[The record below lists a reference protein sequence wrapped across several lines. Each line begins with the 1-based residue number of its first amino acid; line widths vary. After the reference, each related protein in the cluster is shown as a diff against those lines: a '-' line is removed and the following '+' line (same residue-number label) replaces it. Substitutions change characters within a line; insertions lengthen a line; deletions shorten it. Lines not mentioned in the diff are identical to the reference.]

1 MIASRGPTPAAGSGG
16 GRGDADLVP
25 SILDQYGVRA
35 KQRLGEYLRG
45 QAGGGGHL
53 AYLYDHLRDYPSRG
67 GRSLR
72 PSLCIAAAKA
82 FGGSLEDAL
91 DSAVALEILHNA
103 FLIHDDVEDLSEQR
117 RGRPTLH
124 QLHGVPLAVNAGD
137 AMTVLSLRP
146 LLDNGRT
153 LGPRTALRVLEEAER
168 MARDAVEGQAME
180 LGWRRENAVDLD
192 EADYLRMVLKKTCS
206 YTTIFPM
213 RVGAI
218 VAGRDEGPVLD
229 RLSQFSFF
237 LGAAFQIQDDL
248 LNLVGDPADYGK
260 ETAGDLWEGKRTL
273 MLIHLLGRVEAPER
287 AWLRAIMGAARA
299 AITGEDVARIRRLM
313 DRHGSIEYGRAFAH
327 ACAGAALHEFSL
339 AFAGV
344 RSSRDRD
351 FIERLCTW
359 VIERA

>member
-1 MIASRGPTPAAGSGG
+1 MPAAGSRGG
-16 GRGDADLVP
+16 GDDDLVP

-35 KQRLGEYLRG
+35 KQRLGQYLRG
-45 QAGGGGHL
+45 QGDGGGHL

-72 PSLCIAAAKA
+72 PSLCIASAKA
-82 FGGSLEDAL
+82 FGGTLEDAL
-91 DSAVALEILHNA
+91 DSAVALEIMHNA

-137 AMTVLSLRP
+137 AMTVLGLRP

-153 LGPRTALRVLEEAER
+153 LGPRTALRILEEAER
-168 MARDAVEGQAME
+168 MGREAVEGQAME

-218 VAGRDEGPVLD
+218 VAGRDDGEGLD

-237 LGAAFQIQDDL
+237 LGSAFQIQDDL
-248 LNLVGDPADYGK
+248 LNLVGDPEDYGK

-273 MLIHLLGRVEAPER
+273 MLIHLLGQVDGAER
-287 AWLRAIMGAARA
+287 DWLRAIMGAPRA
-299 AITGEDVARIRRLM
+299 AITVADVTRMRRLM

-339 AFAGV
+339 AFSGV